1 MLQLEAI
8 MKCQFC
14 QQEIENPC
22 HNAQEMQQRAAS
34 HVERCE
40 HALQDRQGMGS
51 GSHRSD
57 IQSNG

>member
-1 MLQLEAI
+1 

-14 QQEIENPC
+14 HQDIDNPC
-22 HNAQEMQQRAAS
+22 HNAQEMQQRAQS

-40 HALQDRQGMGS
+40 HALQSQQGAGA